1 VSRLGGITLNKK
13 LVKLVS
19 FSLIGLIFFVCK
31 KEDSKMSQLPTNAQ
45 IRALKDTV
53 GFSFNKEQIQ
63 AVVQLSEKLEQ
74 QALEKNREQFKNVKW
89 IAGICP
95 HDDHLLAGRVYGH
108 LFQNMNAK
116 RYVIFG
122 VAHKAASWGVQDSLV
137 FDSFDY
143 WRAPYGPVKVSEL
156 RQEIIELLPKA
167 DFVVNND
174 WQSEEH
180 SVEGIVPFIQYY
192 RRDAEI
198 VSILVPYMN
207 WERIEK
213 LSQDLSQALSTIIK
227 KHNWKLGDD
236 IAFLCSNDGDHYGDQ
251 DWGGN
256 NLAPFGADEAG
267 YLKATQQDGS
277 LIKINLTG
285 ELTAEKLQDF
295 CKRVWGENDLKEY
308 KIRWCGR
315 FAIPS
320 GLNTVRILMEKLNH
334 PPLSGYFLRYDNSY
348 NLGKL
353 PLDIGIGTT
362 APNNIH
368 HWVGY
373 SAIGYF

>member
-1 VSRLGGITLNKK
+1 
-13 LVKLVS
+13 
-19 FSLIGLIFFVCK
+19 
-31 KEDSKMSQLPTNAQ
+31 
-45 IRALKDTV
+45 LK
-53 GFSFNKEQIQ
+53 
-63 AVVQLSEKLEQ
+63 
-74 QALEKNREQFKNVKW
+74 KNREQFKNIKW

-95 HDDHLLAGRVYGH
+95 HDDHLLAGRVYVH

-122 VAHKAASWGVQDSLV
+122 VAHKAANWGVQDSLI

-143 WRAPYGPVKVSEL
+143 WRAPYGPMKVSEL
-156 RQEIIELLPKA
+156 RQEIIELLPKT
-167 DFVVNND
+167 DFVVDNE

-180 SVEGIVPFIQYY
+180 SVEGIAPFIQYY

-213 LSQDLSQALSTIIK
+213 NSQDLSQALATIIRQ
-227 KHNWKLGDD
+227 HNWRLGED
-236 IAFLCSNDGDHYGDQ
+236 IAFICSNDGDHYGDQ
-251 DWGGN
+251 DWGGS
-256 NLAPFGADEAG
+256 NLAPFGTDEAG
-267 YLKATQQDGS
+267 YLKATQQDSS
-277 LIKINLTG
+277 LIKKNLTG
-285 ELTAEKLQDF
+285 ELTAEKLQNF
-295 CKRVWGENDLKEY
+295 CQRVWGENNLKEY

-315 FAIPS
+315 FAIPFGS
-320 GLNTVRILMEKLNH
+320 NTVRILMEKLNH
-334 PPLSGYFLRYDNSY
+334 PQLIGYFLRYDNSY

-353 PLDIGIGTT
+353 PLEIGIGTT